1 MAIAWNQTEAWL
13 QLGCQ
18 FAGAGAAKGAVL
30 QQHQAITGTKGRS
43 AGFTEGLGGFCAIAA
58 IEAAEVE
65 ALPGWIYH
73 LVNKLLDCPIQGG
86 LIVPPVEM
94 DGHLCSIWITR
105 SSPKASPESRLG

>member
-1 MAIAWNQTEAWL
+1 MAIAWNQVEAWL

-18 FAGAGAAKGAVL
+18 LAGAGAAKGAVL
-30 QQHQAITGTKGRS
+30 QQHQAITGTKWRR
-43 AGFTEGLGGFCAIAA
+43 AGFTKGLGCFSAIAA

-73 LVNKLLDCPIQGG
+73 LVNKLLNCPIQGG